1 MNNIY
6 DFEKIAQRIKAVRID
21 KNITQAYVAKKCNV
35 SRSTVIKW
43 EKGES
48 FPELNS
54 MLKLCNLYDCELGY
68 LLCETGYE
76 NGKRETTDI
85 CKATGLS
92 QEAVETLVD
101 NETTVHERP
110 LLAGYASKEKQLVNT
125 ILMESNY
132 NFIASLYSY
141 AYFEYERQALSE
153 LFDLDILNRGGVSI
167 PQVLDEWMALYLA
180 KLLINKKIPIIN
192 KDIFTGGEII
202 KAESLEIGADLFDSM
217 MESINSMNAE
227 RKRRIA
233 IDKDATIFEYYD
245 DVLDYEFSENE
256 KITLCYLLN
265 DFGDVVQDPSG
276 KINQFAIVE
285 TFKDFLR
292 ENIENIHG
300 GFAYD

>member
-1 MNNIY
+1 MC
-6 DFEKIAQRIKAVRID
+6 R
-21 KNITQAYVAKKCNV
+21 
-35 SRSTVIKW
+35 
-43 EKGES
+43 
-48 FPELNS
+48 
-54 MLKLCNLYDCELGY
+54 
-68 LLCETGYE
+68 
-76 NGKRETTDI
+76 
-85 CKATGLS
+85 
-92 QEAVETLVD
+92 
-101 NETTVHERP
+101 
-110 LLAGYASKEKQLVNT
+110 
-125 ILMESNY
+125 
-132 NFIASLYSY
+132 
-141 AYFEYERQALSE
+141 
-153 LFDLDILNRGGVSI
+153 
-167 PQVLDEWMALYLA
+167 
-180 KLLINKKIPIIN
+180 
-192 KDIFTGGEII
+192 
-202 KAESLEIGADLFDSM
+202 ESLEIGADLFDSM

>member
-1 MNNIY
+1 MNNMY

-92 QEAVETLVD
+92 QEAVETLVY

-110 LLAGYASKEKQLVNT
+110 VLAGYASKEKQLVNT

-132 NFIASLYSY
+132 NFIGSLYSY

-153 LFDLDILNRGGVSI
+153 LFDLDILNRGGVSM

>member
-1 MNNIY
+1 MNNMY

-68 LLCETGYE
+68 LLCESGYE

-92 QEAVETLVD
+92 QEAVETLVEH
-101 NETTVHERP
+101 ETTVHEQP
-110 LLAGYASKEKQLVNT
+110 LLAGLVSKEKQLVNT
-125 ILMESNY
+125 ILMESNHY
-132 NFIASLYSY
+132 FITRLYSY
-141 AYFEYERQALSE
+141 AYFEYDRMALSK
-153 LFDLDILNRGGVSI
+153 LFDLNILEYYSSPL
-167 PQVLDEWMALYLA
+167 PQVVDEWVALDLA
-180 KLLINKKIPIIN
+180 KLLINKEIPIIK
-192 KDIFTGGEII
+192 KDIFTDGEII
-202 KAESLEIGADLFDSM
+202 KLERLDVGAALFDGM
-217 MESINSMNAE
+217 MESINNLKAE
-227 RKRRIA
+227 RERRKA
-233 IDKDATIFEYYD
+233 SGGDVTDFEGYD
-245 DVLDYEFSENE
+245 DVLDYEFSEDE
-256 KITLCYLLN
+256 KTTLCYLLD
-265 DFGDVVQDPSG
+265 DFSDILQDPSG
-276 KINQFAIVE
+276 KVNQFAIVE

>member
-6 DFEKIAQRIKAVRID
+6 DFEKIAQRIKVVRID
-21 KNITQAYVAKKCNV
+21 KNITQACVAKKCNV

-68 LLCETGYE
+68 LLCESGYE

-92 QEAVETLVD
+92 QEAVETLV
-101 NETTVHERP
+101 EHEKTVHEQP
-110 LLAGYASKEKQLVNT
+110 LLAGLVSKEKQLVNT
-125 ILMESNY
+125 ILMESNH
-132 NFIASLYSY
+132 NFVSSLYSY
-141 AYFEYERQALSE
+141 AYFEYKRMALSK
-153 LFDLDILNRGGVSI
+153 LFDLNILNRGGI
-167 PQVLDEWMALYLA
+167 FLPQVLDEWMALYLA

-192 KDIFTGGEII
+192 KDIFTDGEII
-202 KAESLEIGADLFDSM
+202 KAESLDIGADLFDSM
-217 MESINSMNAE
+217 MDSIDSMNAE
-227 RKRRIA
+227 RERRIA
-233 IDKDATIFEYYD
+233 SGEDVIGFEYYD
-245 DVLDYEFSENE
+245 DVLGYEFS
-256 KITLCYLLN
+256 KDGGVTLCYLLD

-276 KINQFAIVE
+276 KINQFAILE
-285 TFKDFLR
+285 IFKDFLR